1 MAKIIADGTCNGWNI
16 FPKKTSFLAG
26 EEITDIRSVFEKGQ
40 KFLSV
45 KPGYLIR
52 PVKKGVW
59 VSIVKL
65 MIDGERSGGGNGY
78 MSFSVFL
85 SANESL
91 ASGVLKQ
98 SLDGLMRHYLTKCT
112 DGVQTCAIRV
122 DWSFI
127 QKYENDI
134 SAEVKNGDP
143 ITFPLKQK
151 DDVAVVDLSKYPI
164 DKYLDNPFQSEYFS
178 YKLVVLSPDLLD
190 KDVLSKCNR
199 ISIDFDDIEYA
210 IEYSTSEDV
219 TFDESRLSKVRK
231 NEIDGK
237 TIKLYRKYYETQEI
251 RLSDCKRNDQAKRL
265 TVCECKWKEKKY
277 TLKVLYGCENR
288 NISNEEFSFEGKNV
302 EKTFPIPLPKGLF
315 MPCEKKITPSDYLD
329 KGMVYEF
336 DIIPAKKIKIRINLD
351 GKDATEG
358 LINNLKIS
366 KGNYFYSDKS
376 NKEDILV
383 PEDSKISDYEF
394 EISND
399 NFECKGEEQNSEWI
413 ITVSS
418 KVSRKPTRKVDDNKN
433 LQGCNTVYNS
443 TDGVETSH
451 NTNFSNG
458 NEGQQDASNEQIQTK
473 DNRCVVFFNKYKR
486 LLLIG
491 CFALLLSGCGIGLYF
506 LINKP
511 NESIIAECEET
522 QSGVDSIREMIL
534 DSLVGNTTRGEEQTL
549 PETLVVE
556 LSNPVADPSR
566 GEKKQAKKTENDE
579 FNEQYQILKD
589 DFDIQ
594 VKKWNYTNL
603 NLICDGYGQDKSIS
617 LQQNNPKAFEMLQR
631 LRWLRDTRKLINNK
645 NWNRLTDYYTDKTA
659 NPKWRD
665 LDDESKESLKELAEF
680 IKELATNA
688 NNASDCVNDFKNK
701 CSTIYNLKNFQQ
713 LKELW
718 DKAKNNK
725 CDDYVGD
732 EYYRM

>member
-112 DGVQTCAIRV
+112 DGVQTCAIGV

-127 QKYENDI
+127 QNYEKDI
-134 SAEVKNGDP
+134 SAKVKNGDP

-210 IEYSTSEDV
+210 IEYSTSGDV

-251 RLSDCKRNDQAKRL
+251 HLSDCKRNDQAKRL
-265 TVCECKWKEKKY
+265 TVCECEWKEKKY
-277 TLKVLYGCENR
+277 TLTVRYGYENR
-288 NISNEEFSFEGKNV
+288 NILNEEFSFEGKNV
-302 EKTFPIPLPKGLF
+302 AEKFTIHTPEGMF

-336 DIIPAKKIKIRINLD
+336 DIIPAKKIKIRINFD
-351 GKDATEG
+351 GKDVTEG

-366 KGNYFYSDKS
+366 KGNYSYSDKS

-383 PEDSKISDYEF
+383 PEDSKISDYKF

-522 QSGVDSIREMIL
+522 QSGVDSISEKIS
-534 DSLVGNTTRGEEQTL
+534 DSLVGDTTRGEEQTL
-549 PETLVVE
+549 SEMRDDE
-556 LSNPVADPSR
+556 QSGSDVAPI
-566 GEKKQAKKTENDE
+566 KKEGKMASKQDLMRSEVYENLKNVFYEQVNNWNVNKLTEICKNYDTQAEQLKKN
-579 FNEQYQILKD
+579 
-589 DFDIQ
+589 
-594 VKKWNYTNL
+594 NY
-603 NLICDGYGQDKSIS
+603 
-617 LQQNNPKAFEMLQR
+617 PAFQLLLR
-631 LRWLRDTRKLINNK
+631 LRWLRDTRNKIINK
-645 NWNRLTDYYTDKTA
+645 NWNQLTDYYTDNTI
-659 NPKWRD
+659 NPKWMD
-665 LDDESKESLKELAEF
+665 LDNESKESLKELAEF

-688 NNASDCVNDFKNK
+688 NSASDCVNDFKNK
-701 CSTIYNLKNFQQ
+701 CRTHYNRKNFQQ

-725 CDDYVGD
+725 CVGNEGD
-732 EYYRM
+732 GNAKV